1 MPKGLVLTTWR
12 QRDFVTR
19 SKIREY
25 GNPYAQVY
33 AGVIQGL
40 ENHGWEVK
48 PVLDQSY
55 VISSRDPTEI
65 MDFID
70 SRIETARKL
79 SPDLVM
85 HDNYSCYHQLWY
97 TGWDLNPFEEQQ
109 NLHARV
115 SEMMGII
122 QESLFQNFKGSVE
135 SVRST
140 TYDSWNEEIS
150 LKHRLFEFAKDVG
163 IPTPD
168 TMIFS
173 DDWSSLKYNQLA
185 EWITGSP
192 QGNLMVKLI
201 YSSGGE
207 GVYPV
212 SSQEELAEFRQKA
225 GAQKDFAVVQRKL
238 ELPSK
243 WPYSIRVVAWGE
255 TVMGA
260 KLIVNGNHAFCSNTY
275 MGGISLDLALPGQ
288 EPRTDMSALSD
299 LTEYEIS
306 IVRDT
311 AEHCGI
317 DLKNRILPLE
327 MNYNSELVGLH
338 DANFLLRGDDYM
350 VDSDSATML
359 IESNTRPGPPGT
371 GMFATMHGL
380 KKRGARLDTKIAI
393 QDILKAVLSSKNRV
407 IC

>member
-1 MPKGLVLTTWR
+1 MPAGLVLTTWR
-12 QRDFVTR
+12 QRDLVTR

-40 ENHGWEVK
+40 ADHGWEVK
-48 PVLDQSY
+48 PILDQSY

-70 SRIETARKL
+70 SRIDTVRKL
-79 SPDLVM
+79 SPNLVM

-97 TGWDLNPFEEQQ
+97 TGRDINPFEEQQ

-122 QESLFQNFKGSVE
+122 QESLFQNFKGSVD
-135 SVRST
+135 SVRSS
-140 TYDSWNEEIS
+140 TYESWNEEIS

-212 SSQEELAEFRQKA
+212 SNQEELAEFRKKA
-225 GAQKDFAVVQRKL
+225 GTQKDFAVVQRKL
-238 ELPSK
+238 ELPSE

-260 KLIVNGNHAFCSNTY
+260 KLIVNGNHPFCSNTY
-275 MGGISLDLALPGQ
+275 MGGISFDLALPGQ
-288 EPRTDMSALSD
+288 ESRTDMSALSG
-299 LTEYEIS
+299 LTEHEIN

-317 DLKNRILPLE
+317 DLENRMLPVE
-327 MNYNSELVGLH
+327 MNYYSELVGLH

-393 QDILKAVLSSKNRV
+393 QDILKAIINPRNETSM
-407 IC
+407 